1 MDGYETLRAAVLVG
15 QASAKDIGTI
25 VFHGLWQ
32 GLTVLSALHEYA
44 PRQRRPEPPP
54 TAAGHDRQ
62 LVHLLAN
69 LVLAAETRGH
79 HVY

>member
-1 MDGYETLRAAVLVG
+1 M
-15 QASAKDIGTI
+15 GTI
-25 VFHGLWQ
+25 VFHGLWH
-32 GLTVLSALHEYA
+32 GLTVLSALPEGSP

-54 TAAGHDRQ
+54 AAAGHDRQ

>member
-1 MDGYETLRAAVLVG
+1 M
-15 QASAKDIGTI
+15 GTI
-25 VFHGLWQ
+25 VFHGLWH
-32 GLTVLSALHEYA
+32 GLTVLSAVPEHA
-44 PRQRRPEPPP
+44 RGKRRPEPPP
-54 TAAGHDRQ
+54 AAAGHDRQ